1 MMPSLSLKTYGQTDS
16 RIIRILIPVII
27 ENGLMTLSGMVLT
40 GYIGRLPVTDINAY
54 GLCTRIYSIYGALI
68 RGMAAAVLVLL
79 AKELMKR
86 RRHLVNHL
94 IQECYMEILFVSVLL
109 SVLILICS
117 GWILSF
123 MSRDP
128 VLLSGGK
135 RLLLQTVWF
144 YPLFALIRLN
154 ASAFQA
160 KGNTGTP
167 MKIAV
172 AGNIVSI
179 IFGYIWIFGIDSFH
193 GYGISGAAMAQNLSL
208 CVMFLLGTFLLY
220 GKGGEYEG
228 AFENW
233 KMQDFSGS
241 SKLIRMG
248 IPAALED
255 SFWQFAAVMISRII
269 LGYGQEYYAS
279 YQLGLQAEGFCDTM
293 SAGFMTASLS
303 LASGS
308 SEEQNGVYLK
318 RLRFFCRIVI
328 MITMLFLLT
337 LSSKVLWLL
346 TDKPELI
353 RIASRY
359 LLVMVFSQYPTHMQ
373 KISNGFIKAS
383 GRAGTTMTVNLVGLW
398 LIRVPLV
405 YLLGSVLNA
414 DIMMIWWA
422 FNADLWF
429 RFILLEII
437 LRRQRSAAAQQMR

>member
-1 MMPSLSLKTYGQTDS
+1 
-16 RIIRILIPVII
+16 
-27 ENGLMTLSGMVLT
+27 
-40 GYIGRLPVTDINAY
+40 
-54 GLCTRIYSIYGALI
+54 
-68 RGMAAAVLVLL
+68 
-79 AKELMKR
+79 
-86 RRHLVNHL
+86 
-94 IQECYMEILFVSVLL
+94 
-109 SVLILICS
+109 
-117 GWILSF
+117 
-123 MSRDP
+123 
-128 VLLSGGK
+128 
-135 RLLLQTVWF
+135 
-144 YPLFALIRLN
+144 
-154 ASAFQA
+154 
-160 KGNTGTP
+160 
-167 MKIAV
+167 
-172 AGNIVSI
+172 
-179 IFGYIWIFGIDSFH
+179 
-193 GYGISGAAMAQNLSL
+193 
-208 CVMFLLGTFLLY
+208 
-220 GKGGEYEG
+220 
-228 AFENW
+228 
-233 KMQDFSGS
+233 MQDFSGS

-337 LSSKVLWLL
+337 LSSKVLGLL

-353 RIASRY
+353 RIASGY

-437 LRRQRSAAAQQMR
+437 LRRQRSAAAQQM

>member
-1 MMPSLSLKTYGQTDS
+1 
-16 RIIRILIPVII
+16 
-27 ENGLMTLSGMVLT
+27 
-40 GYIGRLPVTDINAY
+40 
-54 GLCTRIYSIYGALI
+54 
-68 RGMAAAVLVLL
+68 
-79 AKELMKR
+79 
-86 RRHLVNHL
+86 
-94 IQECYMEILFVSVLL
+94 
-109 SVLILICS
+109 
-117 GWILSF
+117 
-123 MSRDP
+123 
-128 VLLSGGK
+128 
-135 RLLLQTVWF
+135 
-144 YPLFALIRLN
+144 
-154 ASAFQA
+154 
-160 KGNTGTP
+160 
-167 MKIAV
+167 
-172 AGNIVSI
+172 
-179 IFGYIWIFGIDSFH
+179 
-193 GYGISGAAMAQNLSL
+193 
-208 CVMFLLGTFLLY
+208 
-220 GKGGEYEG
+220 
-228 AFENW
+228 
-233 KMQDFSGS
+233 
-241 SKLIRMG
+241 
-248 IPAALED
+248 
-255 SFWQFAAVMISRII
+255 
-269 LGYGQEYYAS
+269 
-279 YQLGLQAEGFCDTM
+279 M

-437 LRRQRSAAAQQMR
+437 LRRQRSAAAQQM